1 VGGRAGLLIPFTIQ
15 HLLPALLSAA
25 AAAQTIGVAQLD
37 EDLLRKRMQ
46 LVDSNVPERL
56 QRLRSLLQQAGCS
69 DLQEQPVKRSKE
81 PNLICTIPA
90 SQPNARTIIIGA
102 HFDFKGGIG
111 VVDNWTGAVLLPTLA
126 ELMRKQPRRHGLRF
140 VGFASEEHGLRGS
153 KSYVKAMSE
162 AERRQVAA
170 FVGIDAMGLQP
181 THYWPRGSTPE
192 LVSEAQLVADSMK
205 LELGRWNLNG
215 LGTTDSESFRKAG
228 IPVISFHSLTREKWS
243 MINSKRDG
251 WDALSW
257 KEYWDSSRLIAT
269 LLLHLDQKLP

>member
-1 VGGRAGLLIPFTIQ
+1 MV
-15 HLLPALLSAA
+15 
-25 AAAQTIGVAQLD
+25 AAAQTIEVAQLD
-37 EDLLRKRMQ
+37 EDLLRHRMQ
-46 LVDSNVPERL
+46 LVDPNVPERF

-69 DLQEQPVKRSKE
+69 DLREHPVERSKE
-81 PNLICTIPA
+81 PNLVCTIPA
-90 SQPNARTIIIGA
+90 SEASAKTIIVGA

-111 VVDNWTGAVLLPTLA
+111 VVDNWTGVVLLPTLA
-126 ELMRKQPRRHGLRF
+126 ELMRKHPRRHGLRF
-140 VGFASEEHGLRGS
+140 IGFASEEHGLRGS
-153 KSYVKAMSE
+153 KSYVKRMSE

-192 LVSEAQLVADSMK
+192 LVSAAQLVADSMK

-215 LGTTDSESFRKAG
+215 LGTTDSESFRKVG

-243 MINSKRDG
+243 MINSKRDV
-251 WDALSW
+251 WEALSW

-269 LLLHLDQKLP
+269 LLLHLDQQLP